1 MEKIDKTKTQ
11 KVALLLFGFEK
22 QETDWIRELEK
33 HLCKFF
39 PALEL
44 RMVEEIFTTSMSL
57 SPGYKFLEQDEFD
70 MHLLQDNIIKIDDKY
85 FSYGVQQLDPS
96 EMVIILENK
105 KTPHELKPIHEN
117 VFVVQHDGYLESL
130 AQVSSIIYQF
140 AYDGVLIA
148 IDGTAG
154 SGKNTIAGRASR
166 QLNARYID
174 SGLLFRFVT
183 WELTQI
189 GLEPDDMF
197 IQDGAVSALFEDFS
211 FDLLANEEVLKKL
224 RSSEN
229 SQKVPF
235 FAEKPQIRKII
246 FLLQIETIFSGD
258 QKYTVV
264 EGRDITSHVLILA
277 RYKFYI
283 DASLELR
290 ARRRAMQ
297 LTNTE
302 DFWEEVAHDL
312 SARDRRDM
320 EREISPLYFDEAR
333 GVKKIFND
341 GSPENTLNILF
352 SFIEES
358 KAYQNI

>member
-1 MEKIDKTKTQ
+1 
-11 KVALLLFGFEK
+11 
-22 QETDWIRELEK
+22 
-33 HLCKFF
+33 
-39 PALEL
+39 
-44 RMVEEIFTTSMSL
+44 
-57 SPGYKFLEQDEFD
+57 
-70 MHLLQDNIIKIDDKY
+70 
-85 FSYGVQQLDPS
+85 
-96 EMVIILENK
+96 
-105 KTPHELKPIHEN
+105 
-117 VFVVQHDGYLESL
+117 
-130 AQVSSIIYQF
+130 
-140 AYDGVLIA
+140 
-148 IDGTAG
+148 
-154 SGKNTIAGRASR
+154 
-166 QLNARYID
+166 
-174 SGLLFRFVT
+174 
-183 WELTQI
+183 
-189 GLEPDDMF
+189 MF

-297 LTNTE
+297 LSNTE

-341 GSPENTLNILF
+341 GSPENTLNILI